1 MPLWHTAQPPATI
14 RVTRP
19 TPSMEHERL
28 VVRVSKRQK
37 DWLRSKA
44 TEFKTTSHIIREL
57 IDREIEASSRS

>member
-1 MPLWHTAQPPATI
+1 
-14 RVTRP
+14 
-19 TPSMEHERL
+19 MEHERL

-57 IDREIEASSRS
+57 IDREIEASAKS

>member
-1 MPLWHTAQPPATI
+1 
-14 RVTRP
+14 
-19 TPSMEHERL
+19 MEHERL
-28 VVRVSKRQK
+28 VVRISKRQK